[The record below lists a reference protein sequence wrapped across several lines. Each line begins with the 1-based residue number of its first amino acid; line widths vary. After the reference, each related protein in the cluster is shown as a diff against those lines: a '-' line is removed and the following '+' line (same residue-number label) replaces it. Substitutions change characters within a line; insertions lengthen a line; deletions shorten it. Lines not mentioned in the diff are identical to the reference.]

1 MSNRFCANNSA
12 RRQSGLLK
20 IPVAQ
25 FFLPGSGT
33 AVPFRQV
40 RATFWGIDPQPSTQS
55 SQPAPSWGGRRRSRF
70 SELASLQSLLRLA
83 LFMSIQIPFD
93 TPDIPPG
100 PPFQSL
106 QLIMN
111 GECGTNA
118 GI

>member
-1 MSNRFCANNSA
+1 
-12 RRQSGLLK
+12 
-20 IPVAQ
+20 
-25 FFLPGSGT
+25 
-33 AVPFRQV
+33 
-40 RATFWGIDPQPSTQS
+40 
-55 SQPAPSWGGRRRSRF
+55 
-70 SELASLQSLLRLA
+70 LASLQSLLRLA